1 MTEVPS
7 IIAPLQ
13 SLCTTRANIGAANA
27 RARAS
32 GFCKALY
39 SSDNTNT
46 LAAMTAA
53 AITAAA
59 VAAAAAAA
67 LTPAAAAITAAALS
81 SMNSSSSNTQQQQ

>member
-59 VAAAAAAA
+59 VAEAAAA

>member
-59 VAAAAAAA
+59 VAAAAA